1 MNKYKTKSNYLN
13 PLQYKWIDRIYQT
26 IKLKRLTMKASKLEK
41 KLRK

>member
-1 MNKYKTKSNYLN
+1 MRYKPKSNYLN
-13 PLQYKWIDRIYQT
+13 PLKYKWIDSIYQI